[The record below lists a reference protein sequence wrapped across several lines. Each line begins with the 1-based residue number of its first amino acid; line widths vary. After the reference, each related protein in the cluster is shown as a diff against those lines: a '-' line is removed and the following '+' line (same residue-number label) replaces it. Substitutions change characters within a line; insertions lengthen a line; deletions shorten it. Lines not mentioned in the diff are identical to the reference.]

1 MRSIENLQA
10 EIRHLSSVE
19 TIFKWISLSLFI
31 SSTLLS
37 VLERSIAIF
46 LVGFISMA
54 ITGAIW
60 LESASRRRRIEEEIT
75 EREWG

>member
-19 TIFKWISLSLFI
+19 TIFKWITLSLVI

-37 VLERSIAIF
+37 VQERSIAIF
-46 LVGFISMA
+46 LVGCVSMA
-54 ITGAIW
+54 ITGGIW

>member
-19 TIFKWISLSLFI
+19 TIFKWITSSLVI

-37 VLERSIAIF
+37 IQELSIVIF
-46 LVGFISMA
+46 LVGVISAA
-54 ITGAIW
+54 ITGGIW
-60 LESASRRRRIEEEIT
+60 LESASRRKRIEEEIK